1 MFVEVAGKPHYEM
14 YIDPVNFD
22 PQLTPSIMGALRVI
36 FGGPHWDIF
45 VIHDV
50 ALSVREIL
58 DNLCR
63 HSDWTAMEPPSLRIW
78 YEEFLNARY
87 INIYASNPIPEGVDR
102 DALAQWIAILSD
114 PKRAQALLE
123 DRLVLA
129 DPSSEAMR
137 REVGGLGLVQ
147 IALLERSHLIVE
159 AEKDRFEVHLQMRLS
174 DDEAAGDLGEASSP
188 SEIRLDGT
196 SSTEGNG

>member
-1 MFVEVAGKPHYEM
+1 MILEVSGKPHYEM

-36 FGGPHWDIF
+36 FGGPHWDVF

-63 HSDWTAMEPPSLRIW
+63 HSDWDAETRPSLRIW

-87 INIYASNPIPEGVDR
+87 INIHASNPIPEGVDR
-102 DALAQWIAILSD
+102 AALTRWIGILSD
-114 PKRAQALLE
+114 PARAQALLE

-129 DPSSEAMR
+129 DPTSEAMR

-159 AEKDRFEVHLQMRLS
+159 AKEDRFEVHLQMRLS
-174 DDEAAGDLGEASSP
+174 DDESAQDQSEASQDP
-188 SEIRLDGT
+188 KT
-196 SSTEGNG
+196 SLAYS